1 MRGEVSNLRSHVEIQ
16 AKCFFIFQSLWLLLR
31 NILVFRS
38 VWSTS
43 WWQVQRRQI
52 SEEPLV
58 SPPGLY
64 THSTLGMILWESSFR
79 PYPTFSEA
87 WTFNSWVSQK
97 HSSTNSLAGWF
108 RHTKKET
115 SAHPLQVI
123 QLLLRLSNWKHEI
136 WMSSWRTNCS
146 SVLQLCILQLF
157 PLYLVSSLLL
167 NPLSL
172 ESIS

>member
-1 MRGEVSNLRSHVEIQ
+1 MLKFRLNAFLSFNLCGYFWGISLFSGLFGQPLGGRCRGGRSLKNLSSVLLAYTLTLLWVWFCEKAVADHIQHFLKHGLLILGCLRSTPQQIP
-16 AKCFFIFQSLWLLLR
+16 LL
-31 NILVFRS
+31 
-38 VWSTS
+38 
-43 WWQVQRRQI
+43 
-52 SEEPLV
+52 
-58 SPPGLY
+58 
-64 THSTLGMILWESSFR
+64 
-79 PYPTFSEA
+79 A
-87 WTFNSWVSQK
+87 DC
-97 HSSTNSLAGWF
+97 
-108 RHTKKET
+108 HTKKET

-123 QLLLRLSNWKHEI
+123 ELLLRLSNWKHEI